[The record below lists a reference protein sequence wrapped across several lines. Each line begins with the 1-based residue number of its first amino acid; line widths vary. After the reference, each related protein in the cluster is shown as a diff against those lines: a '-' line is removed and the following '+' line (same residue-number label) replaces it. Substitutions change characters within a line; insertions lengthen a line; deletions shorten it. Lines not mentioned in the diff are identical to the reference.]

1 MRRHNSNKSAAEK
14 PAPVAPRSGTT
25 RATLPVLVRT
35 AFGIAAA
42 AVLLVAARM
51 PIWQAHFS
59 APQYPKGL
67 SISAFGGKVEGDLSE
82 INELSHYIGMPPF
95 NFVGMPEMRLWPL
108 VIVLAI
114 VAVVIAVVT
123 RRAWLRRPACATLWL
138 IPVGALADVQFRLW
152 QVGHSL
158 DPTSAIR
165 VTPFTPR
172 VLGPTTVMNFTLN
185 GLPGT
190 ALVLIVFAA
199 ALVTSAPFVVKR
211 LMRSGG
217 PVTDTKLTD
226 TKLTGTKRTV
236 TDVTVAELKVQ

>member
-1 MRRHNSNKSAAEK
+1 MQSRVEK
-14 PAPVAPRSGTT
+14 PVQNSAGPRTR
-25 RATLPVLVRT
+25 RATLPLLVRT
-35 AFGIAAA
+35 ALGIAAGSA
-42 AVLLVAARM
+42 LIVAARM
-51 PIWQAHFS
+51 PIWVAQFS

-67 SISAFGGKVEGDLSE
+67 NISAFGGKVEGDLSE

-114 VAVVIAVVT
+114 VAAILAVVT
-123 RRAWLRRPACATLWL
+123 RRTWLRRLACMALWL
-138 IPVGALADVQFRLW
+138 IPVGALADVQFRLY

-172 VLGPTTVMNFTLN
+172 VLGPTTMMNFTVN
-185 GLPGT
+185 GLPGP
-190 ALVLIVFAA
+190 ALLLIVLAA

-211 LMRSGG
+211 LVQERG
-217 PVTDTKLTD
+217 PKTDTRLTD
-226 TKLTGTKRTV
+226 TAVTDADV
-236 TDVTVAELKVQ
+236 TDVDVTDVDVTDAELKVP

>member
-1 MRRHNSNKSAAEK
+1 MFRPLPSCSSQHGC
-14 PAPVAPRSGTT
+14 RSG
-25 RATLPVLVRT
+25 RRT
-35 AFGIAAA
+35 S
-42 AVLLVAARM
+42 LL
-51 PIWQAHFS
+51 
-59 APQYPKGL
+59 PQYPKGL
-67 SISAFGGKVEGDLSE
+67 NISAFGGKVEGDLSE

-114 VAVVIAVVT
+114 VAVVLAVVT
-123 RRAWLRRPACATLWL
+123 RRAWLRRLACATLWL

-172 VLGPTTVMNFTLN
+172 VLGPTTMMNFTVN

-199 ALVTSAPFVVKR
+199 ALVTSAPYVVTR
-211 LMRSGG
+211 LMRGG
-217 PVTDTKLTD
+217 SPATDTKLTE
-226 TKLTGTKRTV
+226 TKRTV
-236 TDVTVAELKVQ
+236 ADVTDAELKVP